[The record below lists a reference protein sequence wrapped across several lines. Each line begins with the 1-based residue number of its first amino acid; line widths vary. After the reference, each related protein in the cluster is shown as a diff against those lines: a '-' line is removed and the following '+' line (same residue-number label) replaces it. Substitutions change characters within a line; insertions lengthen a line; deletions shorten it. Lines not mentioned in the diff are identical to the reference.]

1 MYDETTI
8 NGITYITDSALTC
21 GDYGGAGSVGVANLR
36 SLEAM
41 ADESGSTGLDQDEE
55 IDQMHTTYAH
65 FERMRKGWAW
75 EGDYEIDAPLVFLSG
90 AYGSRTAWVR
100 ADHEELA
107 EVVNALS
114 DYPLIDDEE
123 CSKVEMEWED
133 EAWDSWIR
141 SELLR
146 SIEDDLTDKI
156 DALEAQGKDLDSLL
170 YQAYRDAMERENE
183 YPTPEHYGVHVA
195 VDRIADTFADM
206 VTTAL
211 EQSRL

>member
-1 MYDETTI
+1 
-8 NGITYITDSALTC
+8 
-21 GDYGGAGSVGVANLR
+21 
-36 SLEAM
+36 
-41 ADESGSTGLDQDEE
+41 
-55 IDQMHTTYAH
+55 MHTTYSHWQRAVDG
-65 FERMRKGWAW
+65 RMWSA
-75 EGDYEIDAPLVFLSG
+75 EDEIDAPLVFLSG

-107 EVVNALS
+107 EVVHALS
-114 DYPLIDDEE
+114 DYPLIDDAE

-141 SELLR
+141 ADLLR
-146 SIEDDLTDKI
+146 SIDDDLTDKI

-170 YQAYRDAMERENE
+170 YQAYRDAMEHENE
-183 YPTPEHYGVHVA
+183 HPTPEHYGVHVA